1 MSLLGK
7 QIKLKGISQKGKNRV
22 REHGSD
28 WTVFAETDHVLFQP
42 NDGGPWLFVGPVGTA
57 QGGKASRWVRSFDD
71 ADFQVVVQVA

>member
-28 WTVFAETDHVLFQP
+28 WIVFAETDRVLFQL
-42 NDGGPWLFVGPVGTA
+42 DL
-57 QGGKASRWVRSFDD
+57 
-71 ADFQVVVQVA
+71 